1 MNMRGKGLSKYLLGL
16 SLVTAVIGAAVSV
29 FQLNNLYLAGTQW
42 ILIAVLL
49 GVWAIALENC
59 DCCVKKE

>member
-1 MNMRGKGLSKYLLGL
+1 MKGKGLSKVALAL
-16 SLVTAVIGAAVSV
+16 SLVTAILGAAVSI
-29 FQLNNLYLAGTQW
+29 FQLKSLWLAGTQW
-42 ILIAVLL
+42 ILLAVLF